1 MINLTLIPDVY
12 KPIEPMV
19 SWRSGFNKEEIHHI
33 VQLGEMLQFQKGAL
47 GGGADG
53 RVDPSIRETDITW
66 FHPGEDT
73 HWIYDRIRNLAA
85 RINYDKFQFDLTHFQ
100 HLQYAVYKPGG
111 HYSWHTDAGSGT
123 TEHRKLSF
131 VVGLSD
137 PEDYDDGELELN
149 VGGNPD
155 TAISMKLV
163 PGDVVVFPS
172 WVIHR
177 VKPVTRGERRSLVG
191 WAVGPAFR

>member
-1 MINLTLIPDVY
+1 MINPTLIPDVY
-12 KPIEPMV
+12 KPLEPMA
-19 SWRSGFNKEEIHHI
+19 SWRSGFNKEELQQI
-33 VQLGEMLQFQKGAL
+33 VNLGEMLQFQKGAL
-47 GGGADG
+47 GGGADS
-53 RVDPSIRETDITW
+53 RVDASIRETDITW
-66 FHPGEDT
+66 LRPAQET
-73 HWIYDRIRNLAA
+73 EWIYERIRNLAA

-100 HLQYAVYKPGG
+100 HLQYGVYKPGG
-111 HYSWHTDAGSGT
+111 HYTWHADAGGNS

-137 PEDYDDGELELN
+137 PEDYDGGELELN
-149 VGGNPD
+149 VAGDPNN
-155 TAISMKLV
+155 AISMKLV

-172 WVIHR
+172 WTIHR